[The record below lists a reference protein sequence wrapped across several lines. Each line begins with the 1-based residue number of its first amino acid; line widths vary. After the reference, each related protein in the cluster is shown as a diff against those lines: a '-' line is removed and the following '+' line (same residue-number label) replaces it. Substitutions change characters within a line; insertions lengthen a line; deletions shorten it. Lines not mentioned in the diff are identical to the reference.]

1 LFHIFDFQAKLQDK
15 KRKLRHIKNIV
26 ESTENIPG
34 HFSRRIVKRT
44 LSDESL
50 NKIEP
55 VVDNCKP
62 SDSKQN
68 EVTKIF
74 LKKSVPTVILTHRT
88 L

>member
-1 LFHIFDFQAKLQDK
+1 MIIYFYLFQAKLQDK

-55 VVDNCKP
+55 VVNNDKP

-68 EVTKIF
+68 EVMKLLIKDCSLIF
-74 LKKSVPTVILTHRT
+74 TEY
-88 L
+88 

>member
-1 LFHIFDFQAKLQDK
+1 
-15 KRKLRHIKNIV
+15 V

-55 VVDNCKP
+55 VVINEKP

-68 EVTKIF
+68 EVTKLY
-74 LKKSVPTVILTHRT
+74 LKDCYRLSSQSIKII
-88 L
+88 